1 MSITRNNVEHI
12 ARLARI
18 ELTDGEKTKF
28 EKELSM
34 ILSFIEKLGELDTT
48 NVEPMAGGTYD
59 RNVMR
64 GDETQDDNLQG
75 KSAELLRQSPDMK
88 DGWVK
93 VKKVFE

>member
-1 MSITRNNVEHI
+1 MISRKDVEHI

-28 EKELSM
+28 EKELST
-34 ILSFIEKLGELDTT
+34 ILLFIEKLGELDTA
-48 NVEPMAGGTYD
+48 NVEPMAGGTLE

-64 GDETQDDNLQG
+64 GDETQDDKLQG
-75 KSAELLRQSPDMK
+75 KSAELLHQSPDMK